1 MRFEAFSPDVEVLG
15 EVVAAF
21 INCLNCPNITPF
33 LMRHGFLGR
42 HGLRTVDVEQWFPL
56 QQWLNV
62 LNDLVEECPDNAS
75 ADLLSIGMKMFE
87 TYRFPPQFDTL
98 SVEEVLLGWN
108 SIYSAHHRGADIG
121 EFIPKVVEPGY
132 IQITARVPYPDEVHY
147 GLFYAILQH
156 FCPEDVDF
164 TLRYDESMP
173 RRNEGG
179 SVTIYHIQLR
189 ERPAVTPPPERDL
202 SDLVIIELPV
212 SLSEAV
218 VNNESITDRPVTFRL
233 NGGNLKAL
241 ISLRPAFGG
250 SYRTGG
256 AVAMLRLLSEV
267 NPRHHP
273 ERRQQPVYA
282 LTAEGPSLSSAMRL
296 AIRQAQV
303 AGRGIAPV
311 LLSGEGGVGKSYF
324 ARAIHEQGSRRSKP
338 LVEIDCRA
346 IPPDDLV
353 YQILGSGDSMP
364 SKFEIAN
371 EGTLVFDQIEAL
383 PLEIQQ
389 AVLYVIET
397 RQVLRP
403 GHPYLIPVDV
413 RIIAITTR
421 RLEQLVAEGRFIPQL
436 YYRFGVF
443 SISIPPL
450 RERVSEI
457 PYLVQTLLARIASC
471 SGERGPIAVDPEA
484 LDILCRYPWPGNI
497 RELETVLE
505 SAASQ
510 CEERIIRVTDL
521 PQVVREGRVITAPHP
536 QPRPVIS
543 LAEAEREAILRAGWA
558 CRGNVTEMAGALGI
572 GRTTLWRKLKGLNL
586 DPDYFK
592 R

>member
-1 MRFEAFSPDVEVLG
+1 MRFMAFSPDAEVLG

-21 INCLNCPNITPF
+21 IKCVNCPNITPF

-42 HGLRTVDVEQWFPL
+42 HGLRTVDVEQWYPL
-56 QQWLNV
+56 QRWLNV
-62 LNDLVEECPDNAS
+62 LNDLVKECPDNAS

-87 TYRFPPQFDTL
+87 TFRFPPGFDTL
-98 SVEEVLLGWN
+98 SVEEALLGWN
-108 SIYSAHHRGADIG
+108 NFYHERHRGTDIG
-121 EFIPKVVEPGY
+121 DIISEVVEPGH
-132 IQITARVPYPDEVHY
+132 IQITARVPYPDEIHY

-164 TLRYDESMP
+164 TLRYDDSVP

-179 SVTIYHIQLR
+179 SATIYHIQLNK
-189 ERPAVTPPPERDL
+189 RPVMTPPPERDL
-202 SDLVIIELPV
+202 SDLTIIELPV
-212 SLSEAV
+212 SLSEAIV
-218 VNNESITDRPVTFRL
+218 SNEIVTDRSVTFRV
-233 NGGNLKAL
+233 NGGNLKAWV
-241 ISLRPAFGG
+241 SLRPAFGN

-256 AVAMLRLLSEV
+256 AVVMLRLMSEMR
-267 NPRHHP
+267 PRHP
-273 ERRQQPVYA
+273 PRRQQPAPA
-282 LTAEGPSLSSAMRL
+282 LATEGATFTSAMRL
-296 AIRQAQV
+296 AIRQAQI
-303 AGRGIAPV
+303 AARGIAPV
-311 LLSGEGGVGKSYF
+311 LLSGEGGVGKSYI
-324 ARAIHEQGSRRSKP
+324 ARAIHGQGSRRSEP
-338 LVEIDCRA
+338 FVEIDCRA
-346 IPPDDLV
+346 IPPGDLV
-353 YQILGSGDSMP
+353 GQILGNGESMP

-371 EGTLVFDQIEAL
+371 QGTLVFDQIEAL
-383 PLEIQQ
+383 PLEVQQ

-397 RQVLRP
+397 RHVLRP
-403 GHPYLIPVDV
+403 GHPYLIPVNV

-450 RERVSEI
+450 RERVPEI
-457 PYLVQTLLARIASC
+457 PHLVQTLLAQIVSR
-471 SGERGPIAVDPEA
+471 SGDEEPITIEHEA

-505 SAASQ
+505 SAANQ
-510 CEERIIRVTDL
+510 CEERVIRPADL
-521 PQVVREGRVITAPHP
+521 PQVVREGRVITSPDP

-543 LAEAEREAILRAGWA
+543 LADAEREAILRAGWA
-558 CRGNVTEMAGALGI
+558 CRGNVTEMADVLGI
-572 GRTTLWRKLKGLNL
+572 GRTTLWRKLKGLDL